1 MFTNFGLTLMV
12 NHACNLRC
20 TYCYTGSKFQ
30 RRMQL
35 AIAKKAIDRAV
46 ASTANGG
53 TIELGFFGGEPLV
66 EAKLILDLLDYA
78 ELCTKKRAIRIIG
91 SITTNATITDEEAW
105 KVMNHPNINLAI
117 SCDGLPEVHDSCR
130 VTVDGRGTSSIVATT
145 IQRLLAA
152 QKEFRVVMVITPGN
166 VSSVAKGIEYLFQL
180 GVTRV
185 DLSLDLWTKW
195 ERKDSAPLETMIRE
209 CAQVW
214 QKGLPVRGINWFDEK
229 TIKCAQIPTNKIAR
243 CSFGNGEIAVSP
255 AGNLYPCERLIG
267 EDSETNAMR
276 MPGHIMDGKENFL
289 PNEQQ
294 SRSCNDEC
302 NSCPVQSLCSTDCKC
317 SNYIRTGDTQQPD
330 LLLCMVNK
338 LCTEETLKVLQTLHT
353 GEKI

>member
-30 RRMQL
+30 RRMDL
-35 AIAKKAIDRAV
+35 GTAKKAIDRAI
-46 ASTANGG
+46 ASITDDG

-66 EAKLILDLLDYA
+66 ESGLILQLLDYVSLCA
-78 ELCTKKRAIRIIG
+78 EKKSIRIVAN
-91 SITTNATITDEEAW
+91 ITTNGTIVHEEAW
-105 KVMNHPNINLAI
+105 QVMTHPHIFVAI

-130 VTVDGRGTSSIVATT
+130 ITVDGKGTSSIVIAT
-145 IQRLLAA
+145 IQKLLAA
-152 QKEFRVVMVITPGN
+152 QREFRVVMVVRPN
-166 VSSVAKGIEYLFQL
+166 NLSSVAKGIEYLFGL
-180 GVTRV
+180 GVKQA

-195 ERKDSAPLETMIRE
+195 GRKDSLPLQAMIKE

-214 QKGLPVRGINWFDEK
+214 RKKLPTCGVNWFDEK
-229 TIKCAQIPTNKIAR
+229 TIKYAQIPTNKTAR

-267 EDSETNAMR
+267 EDSELNAMR
-276 MPGHIMDGKENFL
+276 MPGHVMDGKDNFL
-289 PNEQQ
+289 PQEQQ
-294 SRSCNDEC
+294 NESCHEEC
-302 NSCPVQSLCSTDCKC
+302 RGCSIQSLCSTSCQC
-317 SNYIRTGDTQQPD
+317 SNYIRTGKTREPD

-338 LCTEETLKVLQTLHT
+338 LCMEETLKALKTLT
-353 GEKI
+353 

>member
-20 TYCYTGSKFQ
+20 TYCYTGRKFQ
-30 RRMQL
+30 KRMEL
-35 AIAKKAIDRAV
+35 AIAKKAIDRAI
-46 ASTANGG
+46 ASTIDGG

-66 EAKLILDLLDYA
+66 EAKLIIDLLNYVQLRIK
-78 ELCTKKRAIRIIG
+78 ERQIRVIG
-91 SITTNATITDEEAW
+91 NVTTNATITDKDAW
-105 KVMNHPNINLAI
+105 EVMLHPDIHLAI

-130 VTVDGRGTSSIVATT
+130 VTVDGQGTSSLVTT
-145 IQRLLAA
+145 TMQQLLAA
-152 QKEFRVVMVITPGN
+152 NKEFRVVMVITPHN
-166 VSSVAKGIEYLFQL
+166 VSSVATGIEYLFQL

-195 ERKDSAPLETMIRE
+195 ERKDSIPLQTMIRE

-214 QKGLPVRGINWFDEK
+214 KKGLPVHGINWFDEK
-229 TIKCAQIPTNKIAR
+229 TIKCAQIPTNKTAR

-267 EDSETNAMR
+267 EDSASNAMR
-276 MPGHIMDGKENFL
+276 MPGHVMDGKDNFL
-289 PNEQQ
+289 PSEEQN
-294 SRSCNDEC
+294 RLYNDEC
-302 NSCPVQSLCSTDCKC
+302 NSCSIQSLCNTSCQC
-317 SNYIRTGDTQQPD
+317 SNYIRTGKTQQPD

-338 LCTEETLKVLQTLHT
+338 LCTEETLKVLQSLHV